1 LLDSKAFFNIF
12 ISGASMKFLQ
22 QVFLSVFTISLCM
35 TPRTSYALSEKAAAY
50 IPICGGVAIGA
61 AVGSVSHI
69 TIKRP
74 LATALTSIVA
84 GGVSWVV
91 LHHYLSKLTPKNKIN
106 AAIKIVQMVKTD
118 PFFSQHFVTMKE
130 FESYINN
137 RFGPDNS
144 LTAADKKIEELREG
158 CEEALALIQQALQD
172 SEENAIK
179 TVYEKI
185 LMSVENLVQVLDI
198 ASTWATVREVEQDLC
213 VVEANPIL
221 SPDVTTADDII
232 KNGNISDDSEIPLV
246 IAYNKAMSLKEAL
259 ENSLETI
266 DYISNEILIK
276 DDTGI
281 MASCNE
287 LRAKIQALFNTLIN
301 KMKVITTHKEY
312 RYQVL
317 VYEKDQLNEELKRL
331 KQEIGNLQGLV
342 DQQRR
347 QIESLRMQSYFH
359 RY

>member
-1 LLDSKAFFNIF
+1 
-12 ISGASMKFLQ
+12 MKFLQ
-22 QVFLSVFTISLCM
+22 QMFLSILTVSLCIVPHM
-35 TPRTSYALSEKAAAY
+35 SYALSEKAAAC

-61 AVGSVSHI
+61 AAGSASHL
-69 TIKRP
+69 TMKRP
-74 LATALTSIVA
+74 LVTALASIVA
-84 GGVSWVV
+84 GGVSWIA
-91 LHHYLSKLTPKNKIN
+91 LHHWLSKLTPKNKIN
-106 AAIKIVQMVKTD
+106 AAVKIIQGVKSD
-118 PFFSQHFVTMKE
+118 SFLSQRFLNMKE

-144 LTAADKKIEELREG
+144 LTAADKKIEELQDG
-158 CEEALALIQQALQD
+158 CEEALSLIQQALQD

-185 LMSVENLVQVLDI
+185 QISVETFVQVLDI
-198 ASTWATVREVEQDLC
+198 ASTWATVREVETDLC

-221 SPDVTTADDII
+221 SPDMITAEDII
-232 KNGNISDDSEIPLV
+232 KNSNISDDSEIPLV

-266 DYISNEILIK
+266 DYISNETLIK

-287 LRAKIQALFNTLIN
+287 LRAKIHVLFNTLVN

-347 QIESLRMQSYFH
+347 QIESLRTQSYFH
-359 RY
+359 SY